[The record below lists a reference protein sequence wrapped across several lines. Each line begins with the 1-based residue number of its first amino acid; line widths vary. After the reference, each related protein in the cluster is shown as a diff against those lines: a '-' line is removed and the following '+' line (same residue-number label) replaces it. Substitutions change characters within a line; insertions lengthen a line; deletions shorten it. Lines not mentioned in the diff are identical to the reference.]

1 MYLMIKISYSTS
13 NRMPLAFNKQLAD
26 FSEMYDLSEFNVY
39 ISKVFQKTTIKLD
52 NFGTSAA
59 AATYVEMSKTTS
71 VGPTSEIRIE
81 LNRPFVYMILDEA
94 SNIPLFIG
102 KVNSL

>member
-1 MYLMIKISYSTS
+1 
-13 NRMPLAFNKQLAD
+13 
-26 FSEMYDLSEFNVY
+26 
-39 ISKVFQKTTIKLD
+39 
-52 NFGTSAA
+52 
-59 AATYVEMSKTTS
+59 MSKTTS